1 MYKIVFDD
9 GNIKMLVATEME
21 TMEECE
27 EIVARQEKPECYK
40 IIEMSRL
47 EKYQNRLASGEKA
60 ADIMTDMENEFNIPM
75 LNDEDYNKKNADVI
89 ELYREVADS
98 RNF

>member
-9 GNIKMLVATEME
+9 GKIKMLVATEME
-21 TMEECE
+21 TKEECK

-47 EKYQNRLASGEKA
+47 EQYKNRLASGERA
-60 ADIMTDMENEFNIPM
+60 ADIMTDMENEFNIPL

-89 ELYREVADS
+89 ELYKEVLNS
-98 RNF
+98 RSF